1 MSVLEGILETGT
13 NDQKKK
19 NMQQNMREKKIICI
33 RAKDTEAWRHDI
45 SLFSG
50 VTCILNCNLEAMSRI
65 HYSL

>member
-1 MSVLEGILETGT
+1 MT
-13 NDQKKK
+13 KKK
-19 NMQQNMREKKIICI
+19 KKKMQQNMREKKIICI